1 MVILANF
8 SGSCC
13 AKIISGEQFN
23 DCMAYITIASLCQ
36 LEFLK
41 EAGLTGQRCKEDLPT
56 RLRFYRRC
64 VSACEP
70 SLRLRQLKER
80 RRNLNPRPDEPGSKR
95 AIWLLSQLS
104 EWCWNEQR
112 GKACCWALIQCGES
126 QCLTE
131 SLPLWTT
138 WQSTA
143 FSLSLPR
150 SLSLLY
156 LFVSFS
162 PSPAFG
168 KLAENPH
175 ILPSTP
181 TKTELKILK
190 SKVQNDRRGAI
201 LHVKIWLKNF
211 AVFNPLVLILC
222 ICLRDARKRKLVF
235 YFLNLKTC
243 VWLPLRDPRLC
254 FMGSLISTLSGW
266 RDIFSPPHT
275 WNTREAYI
283 NERLKRT
290 QGSLAAILKHL

>member
-1 MVILANF
+1 MPVNLHSGWGNWRKGEEISIPDLTSQVQRGP
-8 SGSCC
+8 SGS
-13 AKIISGEQFN
+13 SP
-23 DCMAYITIASLCQ
+23 SCQ
-36 LEFLK
+36 NG
-41 EAGLTGQRCKEDLPT
+41 AGMSREGKHVAELW
-56 RLRFYRRC
+56 F
-64 VSACEP
+64 SAE
-70 SLRLRQLKER
+70 SLRAWQ
-80 RRNLNPRPDEPGSKR
+80 NPCRSEPRGR
-95 AIWLLSQLS
+95 AQ
-104 EWCWNEQR
+104 
-112 GKACCWALIQCGES
+112 
-126 QCLTE
+126 
-131 SLPLWTT
+131 P
-138 WQSTA
+138 
-143 FSLSLPR
+143 SLSLSL

-156 LFVSFS
+156 LFVSVSFS
-162 PSPAFG
+162 LSPAFG

-201 LHVKIWLKNF
+201 LHVKIWLKNS

-222 ICLRDARKRKLVF
+222 TCLRAAQRRKLVF